1 MYKEIMHAIN
11 KYLEL
16 KKTCGAAPQLEL
28 LAVVIRKT
36 GHCAITCQN
45 NATTC
50 KKDEHTQFHSDIG
63 TQTHCALIFFSF
75 NLF

>member
-36 GHCAITCQN
+36 GHCAIT
-45 NATTC
+45 
-50 KKDEHTQFHSDIG
+50 
-63 TQTHCALIFFSF
+63 
-75 NLF
+75 